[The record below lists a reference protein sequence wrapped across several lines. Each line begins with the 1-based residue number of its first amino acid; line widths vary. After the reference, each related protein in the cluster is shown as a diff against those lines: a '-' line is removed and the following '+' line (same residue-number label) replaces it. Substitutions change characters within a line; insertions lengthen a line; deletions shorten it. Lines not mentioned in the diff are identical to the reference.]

1 MSIKSL
7 FSKIAKLFKKTSK
20 SNEHS
25 GVYYVLVYQFS
36 LNKCTYGTYC
46 NWLID
51 IRDYYEYK
59 WITSNEVIE
68 LKELALNK
76 FVECYFE
83 NDEVD

>member
-20 SNEHS
+20 SNEHTNE
-25 GVYYVLVYQFS
+25 YYFLKSQIS
-36 LNKCTYGTYC
+36 IGKCTYGNYC
-46 NWLID
+46 ICLNN
-51 IRDYYEYK
+51 IRNFYEFK